1 MRILPDPILF
11 IWDAGN
17 TEKSAAKHKVYPTEA
32 EQAFFDQYRKLW
44 KDVPHS
50 RMEPRYILL
59 GQSDTLQILFIVFTV
74 RADRVRVISARPANK
89 KERIMYATA
98 KEAKKTATT

>member
-1 MRILPDPILF
+1 
-11 IWDAGN
+11 
-17 TEKSAAKHKVYPTEA
+17 
-32 EQAFFDQYRKLW
+32 
-44 KDVPHS
+44 
-50 RMEPRYILL
+50 MEPRYILL